1 MDVLRYQVGPPC
13 MVVTTT
19 TGVQLLARI
28 GGDPNNT
35 TPWSLVGDTFSWT
48 VVSVTLFWALLSLW
62 VCSAQL
68 GIQYAILK
76 LKSTILFYTRAGD
89 LEC

>member
-1 MDVLRYQVGPPC
+1 MGVMDVLRYQVGPPC

-19 TGVQLLARI
+19 AGVQLLARI

-35 TPWSLVGDTFSWT
+35 IPWSLVGDTFSWT

-62 VCSAQL
+62 VRVQI
-68 GIQYAILK
+68 GIRNS
-76 LKSTILFYTRAGD
+76 KSKIHPSVLHSFDSYH
-89 LEC
+89 